1 MIHTECFVLC
11 TSAILVYQYRRNRKM
26 NHDSYASMALIPLLL
41 TVVLMFYGIRLLVMG
56 DVESIRGKKNKK
68 KLRNEKMYAR
78 EGGKLLLFLAVSSL
92 AMAIILYWDV
102 TIAVVQLCVCMV
114 IFGILWKMMDKKYG
128 E

>member
-1 MIHTECFVLC
+1 
-11 TSAILVYQYRRNRKM
+11 M

>member
-11 TSAILVYQYRRNRKM
+11 TSAILVYQYGRNRKM